1 MKRSSESTIVRRRS
15 SAVASSLVSGLR
27 NVPVSIFSRSQVRWR
42 CEEMCSIS

>member
-27 NVPVSIFSRSQVRWR
+27 KAPVSIFSRSQVRWR
-42 CEEMCSIS
+42 CEEKFSI